1 MLLNRKIS
9 VIKPFKRMA
18 ENQQINENLRTA
30 LCNIAQEARN
40 LLDNF
45 DDRNCSVIER
55 QLMQSTTTTL
65 QPIQEGTRERN
76 VTAVSTNANNI
87 TKNQSR
93 NRHDSSGL
101 SHPSISSILMNGPVN
116 RSSTSNAIMHVPRGQ
131 RRSEDVPQALRRS
144 FPTLA
149 SKSSSKSVKKT
160 PAKKA
165 RKCNIV
171 HKDVILLPTSTTCNV
186 PTHQTRFQLENS
198 GFVVHGCPID
208 KSWEES
214 DLRNQVKEWFPILE
228 ENNIDVDFVKSCYG
242 QIVTPKLAAGVK
254 FTAARILSLSGQGSI
269 YIRPREDIP
278 NEDDAGSY
286 SPGTSTVYSDN
297 SDIDSSNL
305 VSVNEEQGLPHD
317 TPSSSLSTTKTA
329 TSHQENI
336 NKLQEMFPNVA
347 DDILGH
353 ALIVHGTVDKA
364 ALSLSANTNNP
375 IVSVS
380 DDEDEILQHATFLPT
395 ETTLNSILKILEGK
409 LSNEKEKIRVEEED
423 LFNDAM
429 CYYKDP
435 NFDARKRIRVMYQGQ
450 PAVDTGGVTRQF
462 FTNLLNIISDMFFEG
477 NTYKSPIYNA
487 DVVASGMMKYI
498 GTIIVHS
505 VLQGGPGFT
514 VFSPSVY
521 QYLSTGDF

>member
-1 MLLNRKIS
+1 MSLNRKVS
-9 VIKPFKRMA
+9 VIKPVKKMA

-55 QLMQSTTTTL
+55 QLMQSTTTTS
-65 QPIQEGTRERN
+65 QPIQEGDRERN

-87 TKNQSR
+87 TQYQSR
-93 NRHDSSGL
+93 NRHDSSAA
-101 SHPSISSILMNGPVN
+101 SISSLMNGLSN
-116 RSSTSNAIMHVPRGQ
+116 RSSTSNASMHMPRAQ

-171 HKDVILLPTSTTCNV
+171 HKDVILLPTSTTRNV
-186 PTHQTRFQLENS
+186 PTHQTRCQLENS
-198 GFVVHGCPID
+198 GFVIHGCPID

-214 DLRNQVKEWFPILE
+214 DLRNQIKQWFPILE

-269 YIRPREDIP
+269 YIHPREDIP
-278 NEDDAGSY
+278 NEYDAGSY
-286 SPGTSTVYSDN
+286 SPATSTVYSDS
-297 SDIDSSNL
+297 SDIDTSNL
-305 VSVNEEQGLPHD
+305 VSINEEQGLPQD
-317 TPSSSLSTTKTA
+317 RPCSSSSTTKTTA
-329 TSHQENI
+329 SHQENI

-347 DDILGH
+347 DDILGN

-364 ALSLSANTNNP
+364 ALSLSANTSNP
-375 IVSVS
+375 LVSVS
-380 DDEDEILQHATFLPT
+380 DDEDEILQHATFLPQ
-395 ETTLNSILKILEGK
+395 ETNLNAILKILEGK
-409 LSNEKEKIRVEEED
+409 LSNEKEK
-423 LFNDAM
+423 L
-429 CYYKDP
+429 
-435 NFDARKRIRVMYQGQ
+435 
-450 PAVDTGGVTRQF
+450 
-462 FTNLLNIISDMFFEG
+462 
-477 NTYKSPIYNA
+477 
-487 DVVASGMMKYI
+487 
-498 GTIIVHS
+498 
-505 VLQGGPGFT
+505 
-514 VFSPSVY
+514 
-521 QYLSTGDF
+521 